1 MNKLTIRDLDV
12 KGKRVLLRVDF
23 NVPLNDKHQVAD
35 NTRILAALPTIEYL
49 LKGGARLIILSHL
62 GRPKGKQVDDFSLRP
77 VAEVLGDLLHQQV
90 FFSPSLLG
98 SVAQTAVDCLK
109 DGDCLL
115 MENVRYYP
123 EEEKNDIQFS
133 KELASLADLY
143 VNDAFG
149 TAHRA
154 HASTEGVARYFDDA
168 ACGFLIEKELSYLQN
183 LVDSPEKP
191 FCAIVGGAKVKDK
204 IQVIGNLLQKADE
217 ILIGGGM
224 AYTFLKA
231 QGKQIGDSILD
242 AESADLVKNTFTQA
256 ADLGKTIHLP
266 TDHVVAESFSDNVPT
281 RIVETDIPDGFM
293 GLDIGPDSIKVY
305 QTIIKQ
311 AKTVFWNGPMGVF
324 EMNNFQQ
331 GTFSIA
337 ESMAAANATTV
348 VGGGDSVA
356 AVNRIHKADQM
367 SHVSTGGG
375 ASLELLEGKKLP
387 GIEALAERPHG
398 T

>member
-1 MNKLTIRDLDV
+1 MNKLTVRDLDV

-23 NVPLNDKHQVAD
+23 NVPLDENHGVAD
-35 NTRILAALPTIEYL
+35 RTRIIAALPTIEHL
-49 LKGGARLIILSHL
+49 LKNGARLIILSHL
-62 GRPKGKQVDDFSLRP
+62 GRPKGKAVDDFSLRP
-77 VAEVLGDLLHQQV
+77 VAEVLGEILQQQV

-98 SVAQTAVDCLK
+98 SVAESAIECLK

-115 MENVRYYP
+115 MENVRFYA
-123 EEEKNDIQFS
+123 EEEKNDVQFA

-149 TAHRA
+149 AAHRA
-154 HASTEGVARYFDDA
+154 HASNEGVTHYFTDA
-168 ACGFLIEKELSYLQN
+168 ACGFLIEKELSYLQGMIEN
-183 LVDSPEKP
+183 PERP
-191 FCAIVGGAKVKDK
+191 FCAIIGGAKVKDK
-204 IQVIGNLLQKADE
+204 IQVIGNLLDKADD

-231 QGKQIGDSILD
+231 QGRQIGSSILD
-242 AESADLVKNTFTQA
+242 DSNAELVEKTFARA
-256 ADLGKTIHLP
+256 AELGKTIHLP
-266 TDHVVAESFSDNVPT
+266 SDHVVAESFSNDVPT
-281 RIVETDIPDGFM
+281 KTVETDIPDGWM
-293 GLDIGPDSIKVY
+293 GLDIGP
-305 QTIIKQ
+305 QTIEAYRAIISK

-324 EMNNFQQ
+324 EMSHFQK

-337 ESMAAANATTV
+337 EAMASADAVTV

-356 AVNRIHKADQM
+356 AVNRIGKADQM

-375 ASLELLEGKKLP
+375 ASLELLEGKSLP
-387 GIEALAERPHG
+387 GIEALAERKHG